1 MFKNLIDDRI
11 YEFILDW
18 PAPTVT
24 SPWMEADDLRENL
37 KSVKTLR
44 DALTSASQLW
54 HLVTDTGT
62 FISEPPVFE
71 FLVLLGLM
79 GLLKIEDYAEENT
92 GCALCALLRNGALE
106 FSTTFLFCASFLL
119 SQVKS
124 DESRQLLESWEEEVS
139 NSLSLLSLVLY
150 QRLSGSSKQI

>member
-1 MFKNLIDDRI
+1 MEFDNRI

-18 PAPTVT
+18 PVPTVT
-24 SPWMEADDLRENL
+24 SPWIEADDLRENL

-79 GLLKIEDYAEENT
+79 GLLKFEDYAEENT
-92 GCALCALLRNGALE
+92 GCALCALLRNGALD

-119 SQVKS
+119 SHLES
-124 DESRQLLESWEEEVS
+124 DENRHLLCDYEAEVS
-139 NSLSLLSLVLY
+139 YSRSVLSLVLY
-150 QRLSGSSKQI
+150 QRLAGSSKQI